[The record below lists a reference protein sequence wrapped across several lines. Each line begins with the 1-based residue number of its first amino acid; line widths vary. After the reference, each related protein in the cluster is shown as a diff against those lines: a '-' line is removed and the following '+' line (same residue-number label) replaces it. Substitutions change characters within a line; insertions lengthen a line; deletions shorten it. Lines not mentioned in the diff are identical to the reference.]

1 MTTTATSTSKPVSQQ
16 TNTAPT
22 PIFWPTW
29 VPPALPTA
37 MPVMS
42 ALYDSASV
50 ADANGNRLTSGA
62 TVIYEWK
69 LTTRP
74 GQLLGSGGN
83 LKVYAGEV
91 LGAGAQAADL
101 SLSSGATEIDNLAG
115 AFVQMQGSSN
125 VLAATS
131 VTANALHYGSFQLL
145 GGTETLTINQAASS
159 SPTAPSGVPA
169 LIVNAATEK
178 STVGTDT
185 INITTATIAST
196 TATTPDVFVHLGTQI
211 ASVAVTGPGTAVI
224 IASAGRLN
232 LNDKYNTGETQLTF
246 GSGEAVAYGGSGHN
260 VYTVLAA
267 APITTDFIYDFKG
280 AGGAKA
286 ASATSDPF
294 AKSGAD
300 TIEASASLQAET
312 SVSTTG
318 GGTQINFGP
327 GQNLWLAGVTGF
339 KVTDITWL
347 KGV

>member
-1 MTTTATSTSKPVSQQ
+1 MTTTATATSKPASQQ

-69 LTTRP
+69 LTTKP

-169 LIVNAATEK
+169 LVVNAAGEK

-211 ASVAVTGPGTAVI
+211 ASVAVTGSGTAVI
-224 IASAGRLN
+224 VASAGRLS
-232 LNDKYNTGETQLTF
+232 LNDKYNTGGTQLTF

-260 VYTVLAA
+260 VTRCSPPPRSPPTLSTTSRVRVGPRQPQLQVIRLRSR
-267 APITTDFIYDFKG
+267 APIQSRQAPRSKRKRLYQRR
-280 AGGAKA
+280 A
-286 ASATSDPF
+286 AEPKSTSAPART
-294 AKSGAD
+294 
-300 TIEASASLQAET
+300 
-312 SVSTTG
+312 
-318 GGTQINFGP
+318 FGWP
-327 GQNLWLAGVTGF
+327 A
-339 KVTDITWL
+339 
-347 KGV
+347 